1 LGAAILASAANV
13 ITDLPPYRAFALTIK
28 LPEASETISD
38 HSPGYTWRAADV
50 RSFDIV
56 AAEANAVI
64 ALRMMKL
71 VRGGWEKSEA
81 AFGPEPKPRALA
93 NTTSTEVALQAS
105 TPWFE
110 RQIVW
115 KSHSLM
121 WKILRKAR
129 RPAGLKV
136 PLASVMCAPP
146 TPNGLGLMQIWVR

>member
-1 LGAAILASAANV
+1 MASAANV

-81 AFGPEPKPRALA
+81 AFGPEPKPACF
-93 NTTSTEVALQAS
+93 SEHDVDGSSVAGID
-105 TPWFE
+105 PM
-110 RQIVW
+110 V
-115 KSHSLM
+115 
-121 WKILRKAR
+121 
-129 RPAGLKV
+129 
-136 PLASVMCAPP
+136 
-146 TPNGLGLMQIWVR
+146 